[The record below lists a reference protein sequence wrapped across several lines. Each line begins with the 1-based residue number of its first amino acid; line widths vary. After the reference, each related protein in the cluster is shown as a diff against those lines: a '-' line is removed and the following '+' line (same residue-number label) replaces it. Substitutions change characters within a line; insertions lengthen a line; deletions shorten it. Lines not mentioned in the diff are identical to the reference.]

1 MAGMTEMV
9 AQFRERQELV
19 VAATA
24 ELQAALK
31 EIRLVKE
38 GFYQAGNV
46 IDARTR
52 DLDAAYKKAAQEVRP
67 SLWSRLFDRVLTA
80 FLGAALALWFQG
92 FLAWVQQ

>member
-31 EIRLVKE
+31 EIRLVQD
-38 GFYQAGNV
+38 GFHKAGNV

-52 DLDAAYKKAAQEVRP
+52 DLDAAYKKAIGEVRP
-67 SLWSRLFDRVLTA
+67 SWWQAQLDRFATGLYVVAVWELA
-80 FLGAALALWFQG
+80 QFLMERFR
-92 FLAWVQQ
+92 

>member
-1 MAGMTEMV
+1 MTEMV

-19 VAATA
+19 VAAA
-24 ELQAALK
+24 ADLQALLK
-31 EIRLVKE
+31 DIHLVQD
-38 GFYQAGNV
+38 GFHKAGNV

-80 FLGAALALWFQG
+80 FVGAALALWLQD
-92 FLAWVQQ
+92 FLVWVQQ